1 MGVRVLVGKVEGSE
15 RAALVCSTSN
25 QAFGPLLM
33 SEAHAERVIEACA
46 VVGVDARAWDP
57 EIGEL
62 ASLAHAVSRVA
73 ITSESHVDHGMSIEQ
88 LCFALGRLT
97 DEVDLDFAPHTA
109 TRVVAVELP
118 DHLGTLTCAL
128 YGPVMGDPPV
138 TAAFMRQRPGRS
150 GESRM
155 IDAPLRDTRTATI
168 IVGPHNGRLVLYTAF
183 GGPVA
188 PREPWDPSL
197 TAEGKAE
204 SEAFWR
210 EHALATGAA

>member
-46 VVGVDARAWDP
+46 VVGVDPRAWDA
-57 EIGEL
+57 EIGNFE
-62 ASLAHAVSRVA
+62 SLAHAVSQVA
-73 ITSESHVDHGMSIEQ
+73 ITSESHVDHGLGIEQ

-97 DEVDLDFAPHTA
+97 DQVDLDFAPHTA
-109 TRVVAVELP
+109 THVVAVELP
-118 DHLGTLTCAL
+118 ERLGTLSCAL

-138 TAAFMRQRPGRS
+138 TDAFMRHRSGRA

-155 IDAPLRDTRTATI
+155 IEAPMRDTRTATV
-168 IVGPHNGRLVLYTAF
+168 IVGPHEGRLVLYTAF

-188 PREPWDPSL
+188 PREPWDPGLS
-197 TAEGKAE
+197 AEGKVE